1 MASHALA
8 SSKGGSSGEQEGAAS
23 RRAFFCLLQQLS
35 SATVVLGFCLG
46 FSKGNSQQRAEHSNA
61 GAVTGLGLQHI
72 HRDLVLQSQKNSH
85 ELVSDVEQ
93 LQALLMRCCVTGNL
107 IKVVGREGH
116 TVQAPQ
122 ACWAHTLHWFWC
134 PANFLGVKEIYPLV
148 SSPGQPGFLA
158 VVL

>member
-35 SATVVLGFCLG
+35 AATVVLGFCLG
-46 FSKGNSQQRAEHSNA
+46 FSKGNSQQRAEHSNP
-61 GAVTGLGLQHI
+61 GAVTGLGHI

-116 TVQAPQ
+116 TVRAPQ
-122 ACWAHTLHWFWC
+122 ACWAHTLRWFWC

-148 SSPGQPGFLA
+148 SSPGQSGFLA